1 MTPDVTRDGEDPYV
15 SYIQHF
21 FARWSRVYDLFAR
34 PIAFAY
40 WAAARRAGAGPGRA
54 VLDICTGTGEMAL
67 RCARLG
73 ADVTAIDVT
82 ASMLQRAMAKTRGL
96 PIRFHLMDAR
106 HLEFPDGAFDV
117 AVLSFA
123 VHDMPRVARVAALRE
138 AARVAREAVVI
149 LDYDFPRR
157 EPWRAMVVGLVR
169 LYETAYLPD
178 FARQGLAPVLAE
190 AGLEI
195 AAVSSPLPGFCAI
208 HVVRRGAPAPGPHG
222 CVRLERS

>member
-1 MTPDVTRDGEDPYV
+1 MPDVTRDGEDAYV
-15 SYIQHF
+15 AYIQHF

-40 WAAARRAGAGPGRA
+40 RAAARRAGAGPGRA
-54 VLDICTGTGEMAL
+54 ILDICTGTGEMAL

-82 ASMLQRAMAKTRGL
+82 GSMLQRAMAKTRGL
-96 PIRFHLMDAR
+96 PVRFHLMDAR
-106 HLEFPDGAFDV
+106 RLEFADGAFDV

-123 VHDMPRVARVAALRE
+123 LHDMTRVARVAALRE

-157 EPWRAMVVGLVR
+157 EPWRAIVVGLVR

-178 FARQGLAPVLAE
+178 FARHGLAPVLAE
-190 AGLEI
+190 AGLEVS
-195 AAVSSPLPGFCAI
+195 AVSHPLQGFCAI
-208 HVVRRGAPAPGPHG
+208 HVVRPGAPAFGPHHISAG
-222 CVRLERS
+222 IGP